1 MKKWRSLKERKK
13 ALELYYNEGKTQK
26 EVAESI
32 KISVNTIKSWIRR
45 SRLKNF
51 NKESTDNQINDK
63 MEPIERNNETKN
75 KAKVNRLR
83 SVKIEIVNKHKEN
96 IDKNVKAEIK
106 NLQMQLALLR
116 DFFPERKEGRYKN
129 CLSNYKKVWKNI
141 FDCKNV

>member
-1 MKKWRSLKERKK
+1 MKKWRSLEERKK

-26 EVAESI
+26 EVAESM
-32 KISVNTIKSWIRR
+32 KLSVNTIKSWIHR

-106 NLQMQLALLR
+106 NLQMQVALLR
-116 DFFPERKEGRYKN
+116 DFLSRKERG
-129 CLSNYKKVWKNI
+129 
-141 FDCKNV
+141 

>member
-1 MKKWRSLKERKK
+1 MKKWRSLEERKK

-26 EVAESI
+26 EVAESM

-63 MEPIERNNETKN
+63 MESIERNSETKN

-106 NLQMQLALLR
+106 NLQMQVALLR
-116 DFFPERKEGRYKN
+116 DFLSRKER
-129 CLSNYKKVWKNI
+129 W
-141 FDCKNV
+141 

>member
-1 MKKWRSLKERKK
+1 MKKWRSLEERKK

-26 EVAESI
+26 EVAEAM

-63 MEPIERNNETKN
+63 MEPIEKNNETKN

-106 NLQMQLALLR
+106 NLQMQVALLR
-116 DFFPERKEGRYKN
+116 DFLSRKERG
-129 CLSNYKKVWKNI
+129 
-141 FDCKNV
+141 

>member
-1 MKKWRSLKERKK
+1 MKKWRSLEERKK

-26 EVAESI
+26 EVAESM

-63 MEPIERNNETKN
+63 MEPIEKNNETKN

-106 NLQMQLALLR
+106 NLQMQVALLR
-116 DFFPERKEGRYKN
+116 DFLSRKERG
-129 CLSNYKKVWKNI
+129 
-141 FDCKNV
+141 

>member
-1 MKKWRSLKERKK
+1 MKKWRSLEERKK

-26 EVAESI
+26 EVAESM

-63 MEPIERNNETKN
+63 MESIERNSETKN

-96 IDKNVKAEIK
+96 IDHNVKAEIK
-106 NLQMQLALLR
+106 NLQMQVALLR
-116 DFFPERKEGRYKN
+116 DFLSRKERG
-129 CLSNYKKVWKNI
+129 
-141 FDCKNV
+141 

>member
-1 MKKWRSLKERKK
+1 MKKWRSLEERKK

-26 EVAESI
+26 EVAESM

-63 MEPIERNNETKN
+63 MESIERNSETKN

-106 NLQMQLALLR
+106 NLQMQVALLR
-116 DFFPERKEGRYKN
+116 DFLSRKERG
-129 CLSNYKKVWKNI
+129 
-141 FDCKNV
+141 

>member
-1 MKKWRSLKERKK
+1 MKKWRSLEERKK

-26 EVAESI
+26 EVAESM

-63 MEPIERNNETKN
+63 MEPIERNNETKD

-106 NLQMQLALLR
+106 NLQMQVALLR
-116 DFFPERKEGRYKN
+116 DFLSRKERG
-129 CLSNYKKVWKNI
+129 
-141 FDCKNV
+141 

>member
-1 MKKWRSLKERKK
+1 MKKWRSLEEKKK

-26 EVAESI
+26 EVAESM
-32 KISVNTIKSWIRR
+32 KLSVNTIKSWIRR
-45 SRLKNF
+45 SRLTNF

-63 MEPIERNNETKN
+63 MESIERNNETKN

-106 NLQMQLALLR
+106 NLQMQVALLR
-116 DFFPERKEGRYKN
+116 DFLSRKER
-129 CLSNYKKVWKNI
+129 W
-141 FDCKNV
+141 

>member
-26 EVAESI
+26 EVAESM
-32 KISVNTIKSWIRR
+32 KISVNTIKLWIRR
-45 SRLKNF
+45 SKLKNF

-83 SVKIEIVNKHKEN
+83 KVKIEIVNKHKEN
-96 IDKNVKAEIK
+96 IDKHVKAEIK
-106 NLQMQLALLR
+106 NLQMQVALLR
-116 DFFPERKEGRYKN
+116 DFLSQKERG
-129 CLSNYKKVWKNI
+129 
-141 FDCKNV
+141 

>member
-1 MKKWRSLKERKK
+1 MKKWRSLEERKK

-26 EVAESI
+26 EVAESM
-32 KISVNTIKSWIRR
+32 KISVNTIKSWIHR

-106 NLQMQLALLR
+106 NLQMQVALLR
-116 DFFPERKEGRYKN
+116 DFLSRKERG
-129 CLSNYKKVWKNI
+129 
-141 FDCKNV
+141 

>member
-1 MKKWRSLKERKK
+1 MKKWRSLEERKK

-26 EVAESI
+26 KVAESM
-32 KISVNTIKSWIRR
+32 KISVNTIKSWIHR

-51 NKESTDNQINDK
+51 NKESTDNQINNK
-63 MEPIERNNETKN
+63 MESIERNNETKN

-106 NLQMQLALLR
+106 SLQMQVALLR
-116 DFFPERKEGRYKN
+116 DFLSRKERG
-129 CLSNYKKVWKNI
+129 
-141 FDCKNV
+141 